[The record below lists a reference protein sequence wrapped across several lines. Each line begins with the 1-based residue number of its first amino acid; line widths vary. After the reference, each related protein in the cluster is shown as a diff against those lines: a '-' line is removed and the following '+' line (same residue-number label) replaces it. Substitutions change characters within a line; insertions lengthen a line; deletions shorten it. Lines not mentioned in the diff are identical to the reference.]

1 MHAVPTVNAI
11 NLMFL
16 TLVLKTKV
24 RNMMA
29 DRKSYVTF
37 MLNKIVVDE
46 EVSQVDELLNDFL

>member
-1 MHAVPTVNAI
+1 
-11 NLMFL
+11 
-16 TLVLKTKV
+16 
-24 RNMMA
+24 MA